1 MARWGSESD
10 ALNRRAAARAAL
22 SKSASAQDAIL
33 LEPGLGLLPGIF
45 CGVLAVAAAVVGM
58 EPVRRF
64 RIDLEFGRL
73 LVLLQG
79 CLELLDLGDG
89 NAGIGAPIE
98 AEHRCL
104 HLGRELHRAFRP
116 QRIGWIDRR
125 TVEGDAG
132 LEAAAVSGIF
142 PDGASAPAEADDA
155 ELTGVAA
162 LRSRPRHRRGI
173 LDRPVKPGDDRECV
187 AVDTPSRP
195 RGVSP

>member
-33 LEPGLGLLPGIF
+33 LEPGLRLLPGIF

-58 EPVRRF
+58 EAVRRF
-64 RIDLEFGRL
+64 RIDLEFGGL

-79 CLELLDLGDG
+79 RLELLDLGDG
-89 NAGIGAPIE
+89 NAGIGAAID

-116 QRIGWIDRR
+116 QRIGGIDHCA
-125 TVEGDAG
+125 VERNTS
-132 LEAAAVSGIF
+132 LE
-142 PDGASAPAEADDA
+142 
-155 ELTGVAA
+155 
-162 LRSRPRHRRGI
+162 
-173 LDRPVKPGDDRECV
+173 
-187 AVDTPSRP
+187 
-195 RGVSP
+195 